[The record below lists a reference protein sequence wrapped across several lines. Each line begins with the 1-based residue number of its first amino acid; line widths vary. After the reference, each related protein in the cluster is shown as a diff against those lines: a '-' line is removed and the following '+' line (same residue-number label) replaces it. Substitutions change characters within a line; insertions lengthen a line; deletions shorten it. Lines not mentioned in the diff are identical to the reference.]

1 MMKLI
6 GLKRIIAIC
15 ILLGIN
21 FLVFSVYLTTLA
33 PMLEDAQRQLRAV
46 DGQILDLRGKIAT
59 AKQETAFVKENL
71 PKYRELQDKGLFLEQ
86 DRFMI
91 DRLLQDMRS
100 KAGIANFS
108 FAVGDLTALPNA
120 DAESIGYTLASSRIS
135 IDKIISPL
143 DNNIYVFLQNIK
155 DAFPEYTRLQKF
167 SIQRTAKV
175 NEQLLNDLSDGK
187 QVSAVGA
194 NIVFDWMTLA
204 SNASGQFP
212 DAAGTGRR

>member
-6 GLKRIIAIC
+6 GLKRVIAIC

-21 FLVFSVYLTTLA
+21 FGVFSVYLTALA

-46 DGQILDLRGKIAT
+46 DGQISDLRSKITT

-71 PKYRELQDKGLFLEQ
+71 PKYQELQDRGLFLEQ

-108 FAVGDLTALPNA
+108 FAVGDLTAMANA
-120 DAESIGYTLASSRIS
+120 DAESIGYTLSSSRIS
-135 IDKIISPL
+135 VDKIISPL
-143 DNNIYVFLQNIK
+143 DNNIYAFLQDIRG
-155 DAFPEYTRLQKF
+155 AFPEYTRLQKF

-194 NIVFDWMTLA
+194 NIVFDWMTLVP
-204 SNASGQFP
+204 NAAGQSQ
-212 DAAGTGRR
+212 DAAGAGRR